1 MSEREAWQTNDKV
14 SEDPQSRSS
23 SQGPP
28 FYRQSEALDR
38 PGCESVHT
46 AIHRWGLDADP
57 WGYVPAFNS
66 RTLGQ
71 NRRRSKGGNDS
82 REFQEISSCL

>member
-1 MSEREAWQTNDKV
+1 MTEREAWQTVDLKIHKA
-14 SEDPQSRSS
+14 DPLPRVLH
-23 SQGPP
+23 
-28 FYRQSEALDR
+28 FTDRQSEALDR
-38 PGCESVHT
+38 PGCESAHT